1 MAKLATWAALVLA
14 AGPFAGCGKSAP
26 AQIAQ
31 ATKNVQAAVEQVQ
44 ETAAQATG
52 ISVGSVELSLDT
64 PLRAEKC
71 FATFTPKGISRP
83 GVLQLMTYEDPKAE
97 EFPSVLL
104 WATGDAASA
113 MELIGQTIEG
123 HLFVQREAGRGT
135 WSSSTLRP
143 IAITVVHADP
153 FSVTCEIAD
162 AEVVR
167 ADGAQSVK
175 ASGKFVALWKAAPPP
190 PADAN

>member
-1 MAKLATWAALVLA
+1 MEKLACCAVLGMA
-14 AGPFAGCGKSAP
+14 AGALAGCGESAP

-44 ETAAQATG
+44 ETAAQAAG
-52 ISVGSVELSLDT
+52 ISTGSIELSLDD
-64 PLRAEKC
+64 PLRTEKC

-113 MELIGQTIEG
+113 TELVGQTIEG
-123 HLFVQREAGRGT
+123 HLFVQRDAGRGT

-167 ADGAQSVK
+167 ADGEQSVK
-175 ASGKFVALWKAAPPP
+175 ASGRFIALWKAAPAP
-190 PADAN
+190 PADGN

>member
-1 MAKLATWAALVLA
+1 MKKLATWAILMMA
-14 AGPFAGCGKSAP
+14 AGLLAGCGESAP

-52 ISVGSVELSLDT
+52 ISVGSVELSLDG
-64 PLRAEKC
+64 PLRIEQC
-71 FATFTPKGISRP
+71 FANFTPKGISRP
-83 GVLQLMTYEDPKAE
+83 GVLQLMTYEDPKE
-97 EFPSVLL
+97 EGFPSVLL
-104 WATGDAASA
+104 WASGDAASA
-113 MELIGQTIEG
+113 TELVGQTIEG

-143 IAITVVHADP
+143 IAITVVQADLL
-153 FSVTCEIAD
+153 SVTCEIAD
-162 AEVVR
+162 AEVAR
-167 ADGAQSVK
+167 ADGEQTVK
-175 ASGKFVALWKAAPPP
+175 ASGKFIALWKAAPPP